1 MAWKRKIPFGYRIQ
15 NGKPAVYLQEA
26 QAVRN
31 IFNRYLAGAS
41 YSQIAA
47 EMTQHGPRYHQYTE
61 VWNKHMVKR
70 ILENAAYL
78 GDGAYPQLMEADT
91 LMAVR
96 LQRAERTTYA
106 PCPETLRPIRVK
118 LQCAKCGAQ
127 MTRGTKDA
135 QGCPRWVCVNESCI
149 QNVYIEDG
157 ELQEQVTLRLREL
170 AAMPR
175 LLTMPQS
182 TASPS
187 ADALRLE
194 RELTLS
200 LNRGETG
207 ELVKAMALAV
217 AAESY
222 ASLADP
228 IPAHRMER
236 LRHRLQSGPADA
248 PLLAELLDVA
258 VKGIHL
264 GKGPEVALELVN
276 GATVQSHRE
285 EASA

>member
-1 MAWKRKIPFGYRIQ
+1 MAWQRKIPFGYRIQ
-15 NGKPAVYLQEA
+15 NGKPTICLPEA
-26 QAVRN
+26 QAVRS

-47 EMTQHGPRYHQYTE
+47 EMTQHGPRYHQHTE

-70 ILENAAYL
+70 ILENETYL
-78 GDGAYPQLMEADT
+78 GGGVYPQLMEADD

-96 LQRAERTTYA
+96 LQRSERNTYA
-106 PCPETLRPIRVK
+106 PWPEILRPIRGKV
-118 LQCAKCGAQ
+118 LCAHCGAR
-127 MTRGTKDA
+127 MERNTKN
-135 QGCPRWVCVNESCI
+135 QGCPRWVCVNDSCK
-149 QNVYIEDG
+149 QSLCMEDD
-157 ELQEQVTLRLREL
+157 ELKEMVTRRLREL
-170 AAMPR
+170 AAMTH
-175 LLTMPQS
+175 LLTIPQS
-182 TASPS
+182 TPSPS

-228 IPAHRMER
+228 TPVHRMEQ

-248 PLLAELLDVA
+248 TLLAELLDVA

-276 GATVQSHRE
+276 GATIQHRRE

>member
-1 MAWKRKIPFGYRIQ
+1 MAWQRKIPFGYRIQ
-15 NGKPAVYLQEA
+15 NGKPTVYLQEA

-47 EMTQHGPRYHQYTE
+47 EMTQHGPRYHQHTE

-70 ILENAAYL
+70 ILENETYL
-78 GDGAYPQLMEADT
+78 GGGIYPQLMEADA

-96 LQRAERTTYA
+96 LQRSERNTFA
-106 PCPETLRPIRVK
+106 PWPEILRPIRGKV
-118 LQCAKCGAQ
+118 LCAHCGAR
-127 MTRGTKDA
+127 MERNTKTK
-135 QGCPRWVCVNESCI
+135 GRPRWVCVNDSCRQSVCI
-149 QNVYIEDG
+149 GDD
-157 ELQEQVTLRLREL
+157 ELKEVVTQRLREL
-170 AAMPR
+170 AAMPH

-182 TASPS
+182 AASPS

-200 LNRGETG
+200 LNRGEMG

-228 IPAHRMER
+228 TPAHRMEQ

-248 PLLAELLDVA
+248 PLLAELLDAA

-264 GKGPEVALELVN
+264 GKGPEVDLELVN
-276 GATVQSHRE
+276 GTMIQHHRE

>member
-1 MAWKRKIPFGYRIQ
+1 MAWQRKIPFGYRIQ
-15 NGKPAVYLQEA
+15 NGKPSVYLQEA
-26 QAVRN
+26 QAVRS

-47 EMTQHGPRYHQYTE
+47 EMTLHGPRYHQHTA

-70 ILENAAYL
+70 ILENETYL
-78 GDGAYPQLMEADT
+78 GDGVYPQLMEADA

-96 LQRAERTTYA
+96 LQRSERNTFA
-106 PCPETLRPIRVK
+106 PWPEILRPIRGK
-118 LQCAKCGAQ
+118 ILCAYCGAR
-127 MTRGTKDA
+127 MERSTKNK
-135 QGCPRWVCVNESCI
+135 GRPRWVCVNDTCKQSI
-149 QNVYIEDG
+149 RMEDN
-157 ELQEQVTLRLREL
+157 ELNEMVTQRLREL
-170 AAMPR
+170 AAMPH

-182 TASPS
+182 AASPS

-200 LNRGETG
+200 LNRGEMG

-228 IPAHRMER
+228 TPAHRME
-236 LRHRLQSGPADA
+236 LLHHRLQSGPADA

-264 GKGPEVALELVN
+264 GRGPEVALELVS
-276 GATVQSHRE
+276 GTIIQPHRE
-285 EASA
+285 EVSA